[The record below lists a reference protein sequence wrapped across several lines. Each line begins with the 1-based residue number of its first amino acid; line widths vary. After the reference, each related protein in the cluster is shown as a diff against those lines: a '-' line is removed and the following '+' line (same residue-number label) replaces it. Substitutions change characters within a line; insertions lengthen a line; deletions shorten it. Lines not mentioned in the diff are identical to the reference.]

1 MAKFEDRH
9 IERRK
14 YIRLP
19 APIRLT
25 YTNVDSGRTHNA
37 DVKDISPEGVRFE
50 TQDKALGSSDNLELK
65 LDIPNAPNSVHAKGT
80 VVWKEKL
87 SLEDTSPFDF
97 GIEFSEIED
106 DNKNTFLKF
115 LCDLI
120 YNLPEGA
127 RHGGKKV
134 A

>member
-14 YIRLP
+14 YIRLS

-25 YTNVDSGRTHNA
+25 YTNIDNGRVHNT
-37 DVKDISPEGVRFE
+37 DIKDISAEGMRFE
-50 TQDKALGSSDNLELK
+50 TRDKALNISDNLELK
-65 LDIPNAPNSVHAKGT
+65 LDIPNMPNPVHAKGT

-87 SLEDTSPFDF
+87 SLEDDSPFDF

-127 RHGGKKV
+127 KHGGKKS